1 MIPFAVALFALAY
14 SGLVLFTVASSLRRL
29 MSPMRAAV
37 AAFLLSVLVHGATT
51 LMLAEEAPTALYFWG
66 IPHLLI
72 LPLLL
77 LSARKQTPS
86 TGA

>member
-1 MIPFAVALFALAY
+1 MMDIAFGLFALAY

-29 MSPMRAAV
+29 MPPMRAALT
-37 AAFLLSVLVHGATT
+37 AFALSAGVHGATT
-51 LMLAEEAPTALYFWG
+51 LMLGENAMLAFAFWG

-77 LSARKQTPS
+77 LSARRQSNT